1 MANDKKKPSLASQ
14 GAVMR
19 RVLRYIGPHVSLV
32 VLSLALCLI
41 SVALTLYVPILV
53 GRAVDCIVGPN
64 AVDFAALKPILL
76 TVAVCI
82 VVTAAAQWLMNAL
95 HNRIT
100 YDTVRDIRRDAFAHI
115 QNLPLSYLDA
125 RPTGDTVSRMIA
137 DVDTFADGLLM
148 GFTQLFSG
156 VMTILGT
163 LGFMLTLSAPITLLV
178 VLITPLSLL
187 VANFIAKRTYA
198 MFRLQSVTRGEQTAL
213 IDEAIGEQ
221 KLVQAFGHEAQTL
234 AAFDEVNER
243 LRDCSLK
250 ATFFSSLTNPCTRFV
265 NSLVYAA
272 VGFAGA
278 LAAVNGR
285 LTIGGLSSFLSYAN
299 QYTKPFNEISGVVTE
314 LQNALACAGRVFEL
328 IDEPAQTPDPAD
340 AEQIDRP
347 DGAVS
352 IDHVYFSYAPDRKLI
367 EDFTLHVQPG
377 QRVAIVGPTGCG
389 KTTMINLLM
398 RFYDVDSGEIRVDG
412 HETRRLTRRS
422 LRENIGMVLQD
433 TWLSAGTIRE
443 NIAMGKPDA
452 TDEEIIAAAKASHAH
467 SFIKRLPDGYNT
479 VISESGGQLSQGQKQ
494 LLCIA
499 RVMLCLPPMLILDE
513 ATSSIDTRTELKI
526 QEAFARMMQGRTSF
540 IVAHRLSTIQSADVI
555 LVMKDG
561 HVIEQG
567 NHESLLAR
575 GGFYATLYQSQ
586 FAQ

>member
-1 MANDKKKPSLASQ
+1 MD
-14 GAVMR
+14 
-19 RVLRYIGPHVSLV
+19 
-32 VLSLALCLI
+32 
-41 SVALTLYVPILV
+41 
-53 GRAVDCIVGPN
+53 
-64 AVDFAALKPILL
+64 L
-76 TVAVCI
+76 TV
-82 VVTAAAQWLMNAL
+82 L
-95 HNRIT
+95 
-100 YDTVRDIRRDAFAHI
+100 AHGH
-115 QNLPLSYLDA
+115 A
-125 RPTGDTVSRMIA
+125 
-137 DVDTFADGLLM
+137 
-148 GFTQLFSG
+148 
-156 VMTILGT
+156 
-163 LGFMLTLSAPITLLV
+163 
-178 VLITPLSLL
+178 
-187 VANFIAKRTYA
+187 
-198 MFRLQSVTRGEQTAL
+198 
-213 IDEAIGEQ
+213 
-221 KLVQAFGHEAQTL
+221 AFGHEAQTL

-389 KTTMINLLM
+389 KTTLINLLM
-398 RFYDVDSGEIRVDG
+398 RFYDVDGGEIRVDG
-412 HETRRLTRRS
+412 TPIRRLQRKSLRIHYGMVLHETRRLTRRS

-513 ATSSIDTRTELKI
+513 ATSSIDTRTEVKI
-526 QEAFARMMQGRTSF
+526 QQAFDEMMQGRTSF
-540 IVAHRLSTIQSADVI
+540 VVAHRLSTIREADVI
-555 LVMKDG
+555 LVMRDG
-561 HVIEQG
+561 HIVEQG
-567 NHESLLAR
+567 KHDELLAR
-575 GGFYATLYQSQ
+575 NGFYAKLYHSQ
-586 FAQ
+586 FEG